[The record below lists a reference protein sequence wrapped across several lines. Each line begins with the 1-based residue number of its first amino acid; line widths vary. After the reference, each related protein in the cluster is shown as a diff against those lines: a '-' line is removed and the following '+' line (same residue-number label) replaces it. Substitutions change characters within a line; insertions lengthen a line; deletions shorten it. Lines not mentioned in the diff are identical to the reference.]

1 MKNYEMSKIRN
12 ITLIGNGGTGKT
24 SLAEQMLFNSKSITR
39 RGRISDGNTTL
50 DFDPAEISKGMSISL
65 AIGNLTWNNKLI
77 NIIDTPG
84 YSDFIGE
91 QICAVSAVEN
101 ILLVTN
107 AANGFEVGLEASL
120 DNTAHAKVARSIV
133 VNMMDSDKA
142 DYEKVISSIKEH
154 TDFSPIPLV
163 IPVGKGK
170 DFVGVIDLITN
181 KAYIDNK
188 VLDIPAE
195 MADETEAFRTQMVEA
210 VAETDEN
217 LLDKYFEEGDLSV
230 DELTNGIKKAIAK
243 GEIIPTFACSAE
255 TNVGVN
261 KLMDAIIHY
270 LPSPEDFK
278 EMKVLENNEEKDF
291 ICSPDGE
298 ILGFIFKTQSDPSF
312 GDIAYVRLFSGS
324 ITSGTEVYIQ
334 ESKNKDKVGNMFLL
348 NGKNRKDTHELKA
361 GEIAGFVKLKH
372 GEALSTICEIGSN
385 LQCKPVVLPTPRYWK
400 AIHALKQS
408 DDDKIGAALTKL
420 IDEEPTAVSYFD
432 EQTHENVIAGLG
444 SQQILN
450 IQKKLKS
457 RYGVDVEMT
466 TPNIPYKETIEGKA
480 DKEYKHKKQSGGR
493 GQYGHVHFRISP
505 KPRGEGFEFINSI
518 VGGSI
523 PSKFIP
529 AIEKGIQE
537 TLKKGIVAGYQ
548 IVDIA
553 VDCYYGSYHD
563 VDSSEMAFKIAASQ
577 CLRKCFTAAKP
588 ILLEPIHEMEI
599 VIPSEYMGDVMGD
612 ISTRR
617 GKISGM
623 VQKGKKQILKA
634 TIPLVELYEYFP
646 ILKSLTQGRGRFTQE
661 FSHYE
666 KVPKDIAKK
675 IIEAYDEHE

>member
-1 MKNYEMSKIRN
+1 MKNYDMSKIRN
-12 ITLIGNGGTGKT
+12 ITLIGNSGTGKT
-24 SLAEQMLFNSKSITR
+24 SLAEQMLFNSKTITR
-39 RGRISDGNTTL
+39 RGKISDGNTTL

-65 AIGNLTWNNKLI
+65 AIGNLTWKNNKI

-120 DNTAHAKVARSIV
+120 DNTAHAKVARSII
-133 VNMMDSDKA
+133 VNFMDSEKA

-154 TDFSPIPLV
+154 TDFSPIPLI
-163 IPVGKGK
+163 IPIGKGSEFK
-170 DFVGVIDLITN
+170 GVIDLIKN

-188 VLDIPAE
+188 EIDIPAE
-195 MADETEAFRTQMVEA
+195 MNDDVENYRTQMMEA
-210 VAETDEN
+210 VAETDET
-217 LLDKYFEEGDLSV
+217 LLDKYFEEGELSLE
-230 DELTNGIKKAIAK
+230 ELTNGMKKGILS
-243 GEIIPTFACSAE
+243 GDIIPTFACSAE

-261 KLMDAIIHY
+261 ELMDAINKY

-278 EMKVLENNEEKDF
+278 ELTVLENNDEKDF
-291 ICSPDGE
+291 ICKPDGK
-298 ILGFIFKTQSDPSF
+298 ILGFIFKTQSDPNF

-324 ITSGTEVYIQ
+324 VSSGTEIFIQ
-334 ESKNKDKVGNMFLL
+334 ESQNKDKVGSMFFL
-348 NGKNRKDTHELKA
+348 NGKNRKETHDLKA

-372 GEALSTICEIGSN
+372 GEALCTICEASSN
-385 LQCKPVVLPTPRYWK
+385 LRCKPVILPTPRYWK

-408 DDDKIGAALTKL
+408 DDDKIGSALSKL
-420 IDEEPTAVSYFD
+420 IDEESTAISYFD

-444 SQQILN
+444 AQQILN

-466 TPNIPYKETIEGKA
+466 TPKIPYKETIEGKS
-480 DKEYKHKKQSGGR
+480 DQEYKHKKQSGGR
-493 GQYGHVHFRISP
+493 GQYGHVLFRIAP
-505 KPRGEGFEFINSI
+505 KPRGEGYEFINSI

-529 AIEKGIQE
+529 AIEKGINE
-537 TLKKGIVAGYQ
+537 TMLKGIVAGYP
-548 IVDIA
+548 IVDIS

-577 CLRKCFTAAKP
+577 CLKKCFVAAKP
-588 ILLEPIHEMEI
+588 ILLEPIHELEI
-599 VIPSEYMGDVMGD
+599 IIPSEYMGDVMGD

-617 GKISGM
+617 GKIGGM

-634 TIPLVELYEYFP
+634 TIPLEELYGYFP
-646 ILKSLTQGRGRFTQE
+646 ILKSLTQGRGRFTQK

-675 IIEAYDEHE
+675 IIDAYDEHE

>member
-1 MKNYEMSKIRN
+1 MKNYDMSKIRN

-24 SLAEQMLFNSKSITR
+24 SLAEQMLFNSKSISR
-39 RGRISDGNTTL
+39 RGKITDGNTTL

-65 AIGNLTWNNKLI
+65 AIGNLTWKNNKI

-133 VNMMDSDKA
+133 VNMMDSDRA

-154 TDFSPIPLV
+154 TDFSPIPLIV
-163 IPVGKGK
+163 PIGKGN
-170 DFVGVIDLITN
+170 DFKGVIDLITN

-188 VLDIPAE
+188 VVEIPSE
-195 MADETEAFRTQMVEA
+195 MKDQIDDFRTQMMEA

-217 LLDKYFEEGDLSV
+217 LLDKYFEEGELSEE
-230 DELTNGIKKAIAK
+230 ELTNGMKKGIAS
-243 GEIIPTFACSAE
+243 GNIIPTFACSAE

-261 KLMDAIIHY
+261 ELLDAITHY
-270 LPSPEDFK
+270 LPSPYDFK
-278 EMKVLENNEEKDF
+278 EITVLENNEEKDF
-291 ICSPDGE
+291 VCSPDGK
-298 ILGFIFKTQSDPSF
+298 ILGFIFKTQSDPAF

-324 ITSGTEVYIQ
+324 ISSGTEVFMQ
-334 ESKNKDKVGNMFLL
+334 ESKNKDKVGTMFLL
-348 NGKNRKDTHELKA
+348 NGKNRTDTHDLKA
-361 GEIAGFVKLKH
+361 GEIAGLVKLKH

-385 LQCKPVVLPTPRYWK
+385 VQCEPVILPTPRYWK

-408 DDDKIGAALTKL
+408 DDDKIGSALSKI
-420 IDEEPTAVSYFD
+420 IDEESTAISYFD

-444 SQQILN
+444 AQQIIN

-466 TPNIPYKETIEGKA
+466 TPKIPYKETIEGKS

-493 GQYGHVHFRISP
+493 GQYGHVHFRLSP
-505 KPRGEGFEFINSI
+505 KPRGEGYEFINSI

-523 PSKFIP
+523 PSKFVP
-529 AIEKGIQE
+529 AIEKGINE
-537 TLKKGIVAGYQ
+537 TLVKGIVAGYP

-599 VIPSEYMGDVMGD
+599 IIPTEYMGDVMGD

-634 TIPLVELYEYFP
+634 TIPLEELYGYFP
-646 ILKSLTQGRGRFTQE
+646 ILKSLTQGRGRFTQK

-666 KVPKDIAKK
+666 KVPRDIAKK
-675 IIEAYDEHE
+675 IIDAYDEHE